1 MLACPSLVHR
11 TTCNYQRVKA
21 GRQAEIAAIV
31 IHPLTVHLPEYE
43 NSLNSPLPDL
53 DTGHINPLS
62 VHFLVSDLSAIQLYE
77 IGNTVY
83 GLDYLKNPAWPGL
96 SALMPLNDVNAPF
109 IHIGIRADCSIIAL
123 VNLICCIIQE
133 IGINIPVIASSDL
146 QSDRPKYELSS
157 TLITQV
163 ADCVASG
170 GNVQQPP
177 NWIELWDRVQEL
189 EVCCFSNKAQI
200 NQLKQRVS
208 RAEIN
213 IAKNTFDIKALQ
225 DVVAYLGTAVS
236 QIPAIL
242 ETIRLI
248 QEQIGNII
256 ENCCPVIPEA
266 ACFTYQL
273 LNGQEQTITPNQPV
287 HLNPPTRVIDTE
299 PPIVTVG
306 PLWRADLSQG
316 NCTWYL
322 DGIVR
327 FKLNQWCTG
336 KFAKL
341 WLVVCGQR
349 TEVAYKEI
357 TNSNMQLVQ
366 LQFSDVMV
374 PAGCN
379 NVFVEVEINDQ
390 TAQIV
395 TFAEVKGCCR

>member
-1 MLACPSLVHR
+1 MLTCPSLVLR
-11 TTCNYQRVKA
+11 TSCNYQRVKA
-21 GRQAEIAAIV
+21 GRQAAIAAIV
-31 IHPLTVHLPEYE
+31 IHPLTVNLPEYE
-43 NSLNSPLPDL
+43 NSLNSPLPNL

-77 IGNTVY
+77 ISNTVY
-83 GLDYLKNPAWPGL
+83 GLDYLKNPSWPGL
-96 SALMPLNDVNAPF
+96 SALMPLNDVNSPF
-109 IHIGIRADCSIIAL
+109 IHIGIKADCSIIAL

-133 IGINIPVIASSDL
+133 VGINLPIIASSDL
-146 QSDRPKYELSS
+146 QSDRPHYQLSS

-170 GNVQQPP
+170 GNIQEPP
-177 NWIELWDRVQEL
+177 NWIDLWKRVQDL
-189 EVCCFSNKAQI
+189 EVCCFSNSAQI
-200 NQLKQRVS
+200 NQIKQRLS

-225 DVVAYLGTAVS
+225 DAVVYLNNAVS

-242 ETIRLI
+242 EAIRLI

-256 ENCCPVIPEA
+256 ENCCPVIPENV
-266 ACFTYQL
+266 CFDYQL

-287 HLNPPTRVIDTE
+287 HLNPPTKVIDSE

-306 PLWRADLSQG
+306 PLWRADLT
-316 NCTWYL
+316 NCNGVWYL
-322 DGIVR
+322 DGVVR

-349 TEVAYKEI
+349 TEVANYTI
-357 TNSNMQLVQ
+357 PNSNSQLVQ
-366 LQFSDVMV
+366 LSFSNVMV